1 MKLQFLKKI
10 SLLCTLLFCVI
21 NPAKAALITTEFSDL
36 VGNEGTVDIKIN
48 LSNGEILNGFSLY
61 FSESLF
67 ANLAIISSPTEWDS
81 IVIQPDSLLGA
92 GLFDS
97 YNATGLSSGHAR
109 VSFTYLTS
117 VPFETLAY
125 DFYDADFQITESGTS
140 TNVTT
145 PVPES
150 SSIILLMFG
159 LIALGLRK
167 FAGSSPVMFYSTTY
181 QQVAV

>member
-1 MKLQFLKKI
+1 MKLQFFKKI
-10 SLLCTLLFCVI
+10 SLLCALLFCAI

-36 VGNEGTVDIKIN
+36 VGNEGTVDIKLN
-48 LSNGEILNGFSLY
+48 LYSGEILNGFSLY

-67 ANLAIISSPTEWDS
+67 ANLAIISSPAAWDS
-81 IVIQPDSLLGA
+81 IVIQPDALLGA

-97 YNATGLSSGHAR
+97 YNAAGLSSGYAR
-109 VSFTYLTS
+109 VSFTYLAS

-150 SSIILLMFG
+150 SSIILLMLG
-159 LIALGLRK
+159 LIALGWRK
-167 FAGSSPVMFYSTTY
+167 FAKNSLIIFHSTTR